1 MFENERVRGDWPL
14 ARVFCYVASAY
25 VDASIIIRW
34 CWCGV
39 CCLRA
44 RLGVDHRLH
53 MLACVHASRQD
64 LLFRIRLIWLSA
76 HAAQDNDA
84 KPLMIDGTRVTR
96 QRRKTPNDRWWWRS
110 VLDPITS
117 NARWCVGVGQ
127 ELEGSHAI
135 ASGIPC
141 VYYERTPTT
150 RS

>member
-1 MFENERVRGDWPL
+1 
-14 ARVFCYVASAY
+14 
-25 VDASIIIRW
+25 
-34 CWCGV
+34 
-39 CCLRA
+39 
-44 RLGVDHRLH
+44 

-117 NARWCVGVGQ
+117 KFFLTERSSDSSSPTNPTFY
-127 ELEGSHAI
+127 LEPYI
-135 ASGIPC
+135 N
-141 VYYERTPTT
+141 
-150 RS
+150 